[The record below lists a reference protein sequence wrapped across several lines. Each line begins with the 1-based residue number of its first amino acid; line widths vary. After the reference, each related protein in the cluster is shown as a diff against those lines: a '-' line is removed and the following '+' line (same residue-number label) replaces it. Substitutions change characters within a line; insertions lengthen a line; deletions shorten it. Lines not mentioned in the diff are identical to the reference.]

1 MEPGVF
7 HEVIYTSPHSN
18 LSSVLGTSPEDID
31 TRNQGS
37 DRILL
42 MAIIILMIFGVLAVY
57 SSIAFFAQ
65 SNETSA
71 FALVVRHMVKL
82 GIAFFVMLIASKVN
96 YHTLAKFSRIGM
108 VLSLFMLV
116 LVLLFGTEQF
126 GAKRWLNL
134 GGFSFQPSTV
144 ATVALLLHV
153 SVLLSEKQEYIK
165 DFKKA
170 FVPVMFWVTVTCGL
184 IGIEDFSSAGILMSI
199 CLVMMFIGR
208 VSVIQLGSMVAIAI
222 LGGTL
227 LLSQSTNRQDRVHQ
241 YMEQIKNIETGKF
254 LTGSGYQAQQAHIA
268 IAKGELMGVGIGKS
282 SQRDFLPAPYNDFI
296 FAIIAEEYGMM
307 GAMALIVLFSLI
319 LIRGVVYIARKAED
333 TLGSL
338 LAIGCTLTIVLYG
351 FVNASVAS
359 GLLPVTGLPMPFVSY
374 GGTSMMFAGLM
385 VGILLNISKHDRD
398 RRQLFYG

>member
-1 MEPGVF
+1 M
-7 HEVIYTSPHSN
+7 IYTSPHSN

-31 TRNQGS
+31 TRKQGS

-42 MAIIILMIFGVLAVY
+42 MAIVILMIFGILAVY

-71 FALVVRHMVKL
+71 FALVIRHMVKL

-108 VLSLFMLV
+108 VLSLFLLV

-165 DFKKA
+165 DFKTA
-170 FVPVMFWVTVTCGL
+170 FVPIMFWVTVTCGL